1 MPKWMIHPVGL
12 VQLVSITRIV
22 QGLSNGK
29 LTEAD
34 MNSNRP
40 LMVAR
45 AGKSRGKDL
54 WGRVRS
60 WPTGAYSKVTEDS
73 NQAL

>member
-1 MPKWMIHPVGL
+1 M
-12 VQLVSITRIV
+12 
-22 QGLSNGK
+22 SNGK

-40 LMVAR
+40 LMVVK

-54 WGRVRS
+54 WGRIRS
-60 WPTGAYSKVTEDS
+60 WGHLPLDRPSRIPVKIYRRDVV
-73 NQAL
+73 NALRKAG